1 MRSGYI
7 DPTDACPCIPKPDDP
22 RTRIGFVALVRRCSR
37 SGWTLN
43 AGTAVSIKVGV
54 AIRHF
59 ILFIVVD
66 MGLKKQMGL
75 FFIRIVLDVIAWMD
89 RACRTRVN
97 KMD

>member
-1 MRSGYI
+1 M
-7 DPTDACPCIPKPDDP
+7 
-22 RTRIGFVALVRRCSR
+22 
-37 SGWTLN
+37 
-43 AGTAVSIKVGV
+43 AVSIKVGV